1 MPDKKTL
8 FEKLKESKFGQF
20 VSNKL
25 TPVAGDVLEIVG
37 DITGV
42 ETIERVG
49 EFLNKKKD
57 ESPQL
62 RDAAIEFEQ
71 YKLQWQ
77 LEIQQLLLSHE
88 LEVYREEVKD
98 RDSART
104 RESSFTAS
112 LGKRD
117 WLMAVVV
124 ISGLLALIGVITT
137 LVFVQIPTENQR
149 LADMCFGAVMS
160 IGASIFSYY
169 VGSSKSSHSKDE
181 TIKAIIHEQNQGQ

>member
-1 MPDKKTL
+1 MANDKTL

-20 VSNKL
+20 VSNKIK
-25 TPVAGDVLEIVG
+25 PVAGDILEVVG

-42 ETIERVG
+42 ETLEKVG
-49 EFLNKKKD
+49 KFLNDNKD
-57 ESPQL
+57 KSPEL
-62 RDAAIEFEQ
+62 RDASIEFEQ

-77 LEIQQLLLSHE
+77 LEIQQMQLQHE

-137 LVFVQIPTENQR
+137 LVFVQIPAENQR

-169 VGSSKSSHSKDE
+169 VGSSKSSHAKDE
-181 TIKAIIHEQNQGQ
+181 TIKTILHGQNQDQ